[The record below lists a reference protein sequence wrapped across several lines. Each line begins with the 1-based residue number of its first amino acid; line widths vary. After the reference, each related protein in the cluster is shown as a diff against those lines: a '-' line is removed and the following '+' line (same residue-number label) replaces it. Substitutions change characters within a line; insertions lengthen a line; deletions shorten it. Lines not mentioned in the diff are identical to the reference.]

1 MEINKNQQ
9 IMTCL
14 SESIK
19 ANPLK
24 QPNEHL
30 KISIFQADKPKQQQQ
45 QQPE

>member
-1 MEINKNQQ
+1 
-9 IMTCL
+9 MTCL

-30 KISIFQADKPKQQQQ
+30 KISNFHADKPKQQQQ